1 MKKGNPMEVK
11 LNLSVFNAN
20 RLSERGMNASSVAKR
35 LNVSRECVSKWL
47 NGESMPKPD
56 KLLQIGLILGVAY
69 NELVTR
75 FGDRAAPIV
84 HFRRKQNRKQSSDD
98 KVATDAMAEFV
109 RRITRY
115 STTNVG
121 ISIAPLDNPKADCE
135 YAAMAADYFR
145 KQLNLPRRLKSS
157 DLVRWFKLFRINL
170 IPAFWGDEKYYG
182 NALRIYFPDGN
193 STWVV
198 LNLDSKVTDF
208 LFWMAHEI
216 GHSIA
221 PSLHDQDSED
231 FADNFA
237 RALLFPPSEAD
248 ALYRKIGSKSAAL
261 PIILATAKSW
271 NVSPYTIYKSLVFA
285 EERCGLSPSR
295 LPPAKTVMGAA
306 NSHAAK
312 ETVAQIVFR
321 GDQPSSADF
330 VRKSEKWLETDFFK
344 ALAVYLSQNA
354 TGNPPIADLAHLLGL
369 SPDDAYGVIR
379 FLTQEA

>member
-1 MKKGNPMEVK
+1 MDDPSVAAGLFGDGEHDDTEAIQARLDSGAALVELPAPAREYRISKTLRIGSGQELRLPKDARVRLADGSNCPMLGNCDWEDGNRDVAVSGGIWDMNNLGQRHNVAALFWMEPERR
-11 LNLSVFNAN
+11 A
-20 RLSERGMNASSVAKR
+20 RWLSEQKEAVQKANP
-35 LNVSRECVSKWL
+35 W
-47 NGESMPKPD
+47 PKKFDPCFFT
-56 KLLQIGLILGVAY
+56 GA
-69 NELVTR
+69 
-75 FGDRAAPIV
+75 
-84 HFRRKQNRKQSSDD
+84 
-98 KVATDAMAEFV
+98 
-109 RRITRY
+109 
-115 STTNVG
+115 
-121 ISIAPLDNPKADCE
+121 C
-135 YAAMAADYFR
+135 
-145 KQLNLPRRLKSS
+145 
-157 DLVRWFKLFRINL
+157 FKLFRINL

-182 NALRIYFPDGN
+182 NALRIYFQEEK

-221 PSLHDQDSED
+221 PSLHGQDSED

-248 ALYRKIGSKSAAL
+248 ALYRKIGSKSVAL

-271 NVSPYTIYKSLVFA
+271 NVSPYTIYKSLVCA
-285 EERCGLSPSR
+285 EGRCGRSPSR

-344 ALAVYLSQNA
+344 ALAAYLSQNA

>member
-1 MKKGNPMEVK
+1 MEVK
-11 LNLSVFNAN
+11 LNLSVFNTN
-20 RLSERGMNASSVAKR
+20 KLSERGMNASSVAKR

-75 FGDRAAPIV
+75 FGDSAMPIV
-84 HFRRKQNRKQSSDD
+84 HFRKKQNRKQSDDD
-98 KVATDAMAEFV
+98 KIATDAMADFV
-109 RRITRY
+109 RRIARY
-115 STTNVG
+115 STTNAG
-121 ISIAPLDNPKADCE
+121 ISIAPLDNPKPDFE

-145 KQLNLPRRLKSS
+145 KQLNLPRILRSS

-182 NALRIYFPDGN
+182 NALRIYFPEEK

-216 GHSIA
+216 GHSIT

-237 RALLFPPSEAD
+237 QSLLFPSCEAD
-248 ALYRKIGSKSAAL
+248 ALYRTIGTKKEVL
-261 PIILATAKSW
+261 PIILATAKNW
-271 NVSPYTIYKSLVFA
+271 NVSPYTIYKSLA
-285 EERCGLSPSR
+285 QAGKRCGLSPSR

-306 NSHAAK
+306 NRHAAK

-321 GDQPSSADF
+321 SDQPSSADF

-344 ALAVYLSQNA
+344 ALSAYLAQNA
-354 TGNPPIADLAHLLGL
+354 SGNPPIADLAHLLGL

-379 FLTQEA
+379 FFAQEA

>member
-1 MKKGNPMEVK
+1 MEVK

-20 RLSERGMNASSVAKR
+20 KLSEKGMNASSVAKR

-75 FGDRAAPIV
+75 FGDSAMPIV
-84 HFRRKQNRKQSSDD
+84 HFRKKQNRKQSDDD
-98 KVATDAMAEFV
+98 KIATDAMADFV
-109 RRITRY
+109 RRIARY
-115 STTNVG
+115 STTNAG
-121 ISIAPLDNPKADCE
+121 ISIAPLDNPKPDCE

-145 KQLNLPRRLKSS
+145 KQLNLPRILKSS

-182 NALRIYFPDGN
+182 NALRIYFPKEK

-221 PSLHDQDSED
+221 PSLRDQDSED

-237 RALLFPPSEAD
+237 RSLLFPSSEAD
-248 ALYRKIGSKSAAL
+248 ALCRKIGSKSAAL
-261 PIILATAKSW
+261 PVILATAKSW
-271 NVSPYTIYKSLVFA
+271 NVSPYTIYQSLVRA
-285 EERCGLSPSR
+285 EERCGFSSSR
-295 LPPAKTVMGAA
+295 LPPVKTVMGAA
-306 NSHAAK
+306 NRHSSR

-321 GDQPSSADF
+321 SDQPSSSDF

-344 ALAVYLSQNA
+344 ALAAYLSQNA
-354 TGNPPIADLAHLLGL
+354 SGNPPIADLAHLLGL
-369 SPDDAYGVIR
+369 SPDDAYGVTR
-379 FLTQEA
+379 FLVQEA